1 MKPYVH
7 DPVNNTIA
15 PLPDGE
21 KIQAEDIDTSA
32 LEGRCSALEGHG
44 TELTAR
50 VVTLEEQAEALD
62 ELDLGDFIT
71 RVRTLEDTT
80 IPALDEQVNDLAD
93 KAEVLETETLPAL
106 DNRVTTLEED
116 TSVATLEASLE
127 TLTEDVEAL
136 QTLTEE
142 LASVT
147 SVRGSVDTYAML
159 PPLADER
166 LGDAWV
172 VESDETREG
181 QSSLY
186 KSVEED
192 SVRSWSYLGEFK
204 VNLAAYATKA
214 ELAGEV
220 EGLEAADQGLRG
232 LLDNKLD
239 TTGTAADSAKLG
251 GLRPQDYQRMPRV
264 VTMAQLNTHD
274 TMLDWIMGHE
284 AGIYALLET
293 GPLKWPDAKEINTD
307 ERNLFI
313 LDVCNDNGLVTVVPT
328 TGNSPVLSRTWY
340 EQGWTREWE
349 PITSPRKRLLEQ
361 VTLYVRHDGNDANDG
376 FRDNPG
382 GALRT
387 VDGVLKRA
395 GELDFNRF
403 SVHIEF
409 GEGDWPAIQIWRPQ
423 LVGSLRHERMILSGK
438 GKDLTR
444 FTGSVSIHD
453 TIITVRD
460 ATFASLLY
468 IEGAH
473 AFVSNVRFEGR
484 GGSTTP
490 NLQIT
495 RKGALYLQNEIE
507 FVGNCTSGLWGGGN
521 SSLFMRT
528 ADNVK
533 LIFTD
538 NPTYSTGF
546 MELGGAS
553 GGVAFYLGNVT
564 TEGAFTG
571 RILYASHGVRID
583 ARTFNSVKNMLGAAA
598 SNPTIWH
605 AGTSCFPG
613 RIQASRGAVRA
624 AGSVEANGSLA
635 ANHNFDFASATRVE
649 TGVYEI
655 VLSDPEMHNLAIPI
669 ATLTHNNA
677 VAAGGSI
684 SVSRSDEAIVVR
696 TYDKDGQPINNSFRL
711 AIF

>member
-1 MKPYVH
+1 MKPFVH
-7 DPVNNTIA
+7 DSDNDRVT
-15 PLPDGE
+15 PLPAGT
-21 KIQAEDIDTSA
+21 KIAAEDVDSSA
-32 LEGRCSALEGHG
+32 LEGR
-44 TELTAR
+44 
-50 VVTLEEQAEALD
+50 VT
-62 ELDLGDFIT
+62 
-71 RVRTLEDTT
+71 TLEDTT
-80 IPALDEQVNDLAD
+80 IPGMSDRLDNIYISIGDE
-93 KAEVLETETLPAL
+93 LETI
-106 DNRVTTLEED
+106 
-116 TSVATLEASLE
+116 
-127 TLTEDVEAL
+127 TEDVEAL
-136 QTLTEE
+136 QTLTAE
-142 LASVT
+142 LAAVT
-147 SVRGSVDTYAML
+147 SVRGSVDTYAAL

-172 VESDETREG
+172 VESDETRQG

-186 KSVEED
+186 KSVED
-192 SVRSWSYLGEFK
+192 PDRRWSYLGEFK
-204 VNLAAYATKA
+204 VNMAAYATKDD
-214 ELAGEV
+214 LADEV
-220 EGLEAADQGLRG
+220 EGLEAADQGLQTRLDG
-232 LLDNKLD
+232 LETAVGTALDNKLNID
-239 TTGTAADSAKLG
+239 GTAVDSAKLG
-251 GLRPQDYQRMPRV
+251 GRLPQDYQQAPRV

-274 TMLDWIMGHE
+274 TMLDWIMGQNP
-284 AGIYALLET
+284 GTYALLDT
-293 GPLKWPDAKEINTD
+293 GPLKWPDAQEINTD

-328 TGNSPVLSRTWY
+328 TGSSPILSRTWY

-349 PITSPRKRLLEQ
+349 SITSPRKRLLGQ
-361 VTLYVRHDGNDANDG
+361 VTLHVRHDGNDSNNG
-376 FRDNPG
+376 FTDSPG

-387 VDGVLKRA
+387 PDGVLKRI
-395 GELDFNRF
+395 GELDFDRF

-409 GEGDWPAIQIWRPQ
+409 GEGDWPAFQIWRPQ

-453 TIITVRD
+453 TTITVRD

-468 IEGAH
+468 FEGAH

-484 GGSTTP
+484 GNSTTP

-507 FVGNCTSGLWGGGN
+507 FVGNSTSGLWGGGDSN
-521 SSLFMRT
+521 LFMRT
-528 ADNVK
+528 GDNVK

-553 GGVAFYLGNVT
+553 GGVIFYLGNIQ
-564 TEGAFTG
+564 TEGTFTG
-571 RILYASHGVRID
+571 RILYASHGTRID
-583 ARTFNSVKNMLGAAA
+583 ARTFNSVKNMFADAA

-655 VLSDPEMHNLAIPI
+655 VLTDPEMHNFAIPI
-669 ATLTHNNA
+669 ATFTHNNG

-684 SVSRSDEAIVVR
+684 SVSRSDEAITVR
-696 TYDKDGQPINNSFRL
+696 TYDKDGNPINNSFRL